1 MPDWIGATNGAGD
14 AFLATF
20 PMFGAAHLGG
30 VRRRLAVSLFTMW
43 MAQAYYE
50 FGCTLHWNTHEWQS
64 LNEWLPSMIVAGGC
78 LWLSLFCGPK
88 GSSIVPNLAG
98 EGSK

>member
-30 VRRRLAVSLFTMW
+30 VRRRLAVSLFAMW

-50 FGCTLHWNTHEWQS
+50 FGWSLHRQTHTWQA
-64 LNEWLPSMIVAGGC
+64 LNEVVPTMIVAAGC
-78 LWLSLFCGPK
+78 LWLALFCGPK
-88 GSSIVPNLAG
+88 SVSIGPNLRT
-98 EGSK
+98 EGNK